1 MTETVLILGA
11 NGRFG
16 RHAKQ
21 AFSEAGW
28 RVKVFDRSVDDLQ
41 EAARGVDVIVN
52 GWNPLYPDWLEH
64 VPRLTAQVIAAAK
77 AVDATVIV
85 PGNVYVYGPDSPG
98 VWGVSTAHR
107 ATNRLGEIRRN
118 MERDYQQSGVRTI
131 LLRAGDFIDTEASGN
146 WFDMILTKHIAK
158 GKLTYPGAR
167 DLDHA
172 WAYLPDLARAAVMLA
187 QNRDQLNQ
195 FEDVPFAGF
204 TLSGEQLAAALAEVI
219 GRPVRI
225 KAFDWWLLKLVSV
238 VWKLAPYLLEM
249 RYLWATAHQLD
260 GARFGELLPDF
271 EATDIHI
278 ALRNALPQVVV
289 RPQVGPQKSRSTQT
303 IR

>member
-21 AFSEAGW
+21 AFTQAGW
-28 RVKVFDRSVDDLQ
+28 RVRVFDRSVDDLQ
-41 EAARGVDVIVN
+41 HAARGVDVIVN
-52 GWNPLYPDWLEH
+52 GWNPLYPDWAER
-64 VPRLTAQVIAAAK
+64 VPQLTKQVIAAAK
-77 AVDATVIV
+77 AVGATVIV
-85 PGNVYVYGPDSPG
+85 PGNVYVYGPDAPD
-98 VWGVSTAHR
+98 VWGVSTPHR
-107 ATNRLGEIRRN
+107 AANRLGKIRRE
-118 MERDYQQSGVRTI
+118 MEQAYRESGVRTI

-146 WFDMILTKHIAK
+146 WFDMILTKHIVK

-187 QNRDQLNQ
+187 QQRDQLNQ

-204 TLSGEQLAAALAEVI
+204 TLTGHQLAAEIAEVM
-219 GRPVRI
+219 GRPVRL
-225 KAFDWWLLKLVSV
+225 KSFDWWMLRLAAP

-249 RYLWATAHQLD
+249 RYLWNTAHRLD
-260 GARFGELLPDF
+260 GARFEALLPDF
-271 EATDIHI
+271 VHADLGA
-278 ALRNALPQVVV
+278 ALRRALPQVVV
-289 RPQVGPQKSRSTQT
+289 RPQSRSQKSRSTQT
-303 IR
+303 SR